1 MFDCFFAHRCFSLV
15 LVGVAGAIIASISV
29 IFNVFLFYIL
39 VSNRRYRSTSLIYL
53 IFLALADTFL
63 SAAYILL
70 FPVNLYMDYFA
81 SELLAA
87 AWWSYMR
94 VIITASH
101 IFISLSAFLIVAAAF
116 ERYVTISKIRNR
128 FALRH
133 RLAISTMALKFMKT
147 SLLLFYVVANGNC
160 TGVTS
165 LTAIVSEFSEQEPY
179 KTTYK
184 FWLRSIVTI
193 ILPFVLCFY
202 FNIGIIR
209 ILRIQ
214 HKRAKLFRFATSE
227 HRVS

>member
-1 MFDCFFAHRCFSLV
+1 LV

-39 VSNRRYRSTSLIYL
+39 VINRRYRLTSLIYL

-101 IFISLSAFLIVAAAF
+101 IFISLSTFLIVAAAF
-116 ERYVTISKIRNR
+116 ER
-128 FALRH
+128 
-133 RLAISTMALKFMKT
+133 
-147 SLLLFYVVANGNC
+147 
-160 TGVTS
+160 
-165 LTAIVSEFSEQEPY
+165 
-179 KTTYK
+179 
-184 FWLRSIVTI
+184 
-193 ILPFVLCFY
+193 
-202 FNIGIIR
+202 
-209 ILRIQ
+209 
-214 HKRAKLFRFATSE
+214 
-227 HRVS
+227 